1 MKWRLLLAMVIATA
15 PVVAAAGLRGN
26 GVNQPMAVGDR
37 QQAVAQ
43 LSEGIKGRLLQSG
56 NRPVAR
62 AVIAARSLDRPARP
76 IPEIAITTNDDG
88 RFQWPLRPGT
98 YRLTAMLD
106 GRQIATATVT
116 VEPGQVTT
124 IEMFSRP

>member
-1 MKWRLLLAMVIATA
+1 MKWRLLLALVIASA
-15 PVVAAAGLRGN
+15 PEGAVAGLRGD
-26 GVNQPMAVGDR
+26 GGDQPVAAR
-37 QQAVAQ
+37 NLRQAVAQ
-43 LSEGIKGRLLQSG
+43 LSEGVAGRLL
-56 NRPVAR
+56 RPGDRPLAG
-62 AVIAARSLDRPARP
+62 AVIAARSLDRPARS

-106 GRQIATATVT
+106 GREVATVTVT
-116 VEPGQVTT
+116 VEPGRLTN

>member
-1 MKWRLLLAMVIATA
+1 MKWWLLLALVIASA
-15 PVVAAAGLRGN
+15 PEGAVAGLRGD
-26 GVNQPMAVGDR
+26 GGDQPMATRGR
-37 QQAVAQ
+37 PAVAQ
-43 LSEGIKGRLLQSG
+43 LSEGVAGRLLRPG
-56 NRPVAR
+56 ERPVAG

-106 GRQIATATVT
+106 GREVATVTVT
-116 VEPGQVTT
+116 VEPGRLTNV
-124 IEMFSRP
+124 EMFSRP